1 MLGVQHDLRFLTLA
15 LAGAEFKVGQMAS
28 MAVLPTCG
36 LLLFDKMAAFICY
49 LFHAKDEHVF
59 Y

>member
-1 MLGVQHDLRFLTLA
+1 
-15 LAGAEFKVGQMAS
+15 